1 MIFAAGA
8 LAAMSLAGAAAMALG
23 QRVYHLSAVAIGR
36 IALMAVSF
44 FLLQMAWFAVA
55 LFLSALG
62 RTAGRVSFAGFLF
75 ALLSYLAQ
83 VVGQLWPKAAFLLRY
98 SLNGCRDPRAIAKSG
113 VLPAASAAVFVVLTA
128 GFIGLALWRFKR
140 RDIP

>member
-62 RTAGRVSFAGFLF
+62 RTAGRVFFAGFLF

-98 SLNGCRDPRAIAKSG
+98 SLNGYHDPRAIAKSG